1 MKIVGRITG
10 LGLIAI
16 ALVIGI
22 NHVFAQ
28 LATCPAPPP
37 GGDHTVGSCVFS
49 NSGTSVN
56 GVDNG
61 NLNVSANTF
70 FEIQN
75 GQTIV
80 FNPTKQINLG
90 SGAEISGFSNTSP
103 ASQIKKGYLWMLD
116 FRNGG
121 YPDDL
126 RQVWTSTNVRP
137 ATGPGCSS
145 DCNYV
150 RRSSL
155 VDFAG
160 SYSSIRTIIDC
171 YYATMSTDTSRCSD
185 SITGTY
191 AQSSSLDI
199 SMNGYVNS
207 NNQGNVEFWARY
219 GTAAPADY
227 EGNQVCNDN
236 FGNSTTHSNTDT
248 GNSTQGFGFN
258 PPSSNFDYG
267 ARYYYCFISRNPHGI
282 SFGDVANFLTSPRAD
297 TASASN
303 ISPTSARF
311 NGTVTSK
318 TVSSNAWFRWG
329 SSSQSCGSLPNVTA
343 ATTVT
348 AGTNVAYSNT
358 SSLSSGTTYYYCALA
373 SNGAKY
379 NPTGLEI
386 VSEGS
391 VTSFTTPYTLTLS
404 SGGNGTVSSSPGGI
418 SNCSST
424 CSADFSPGTGVSLS
438 TNPSGHYRFSHWS
451 GDSDCSDGHVT
462 MNANKSCTAHFVI
475 IQYTLSTS
483 VSPSGG
489 GTVSPTGNNN
499 YNSGT
504 TVNVTASANSNYDF
518 DFWSGACSGSG
529 GCSVYMDNNKSVT
542 GNFKLKQRT
551 LSVTRGGNG
560 SGTVSGSGINCG
572 SDCSENYNHGT
583 SVTLSYSAA
592 SGSFFN
598 GWSGDCNS
606 SGQVTMNGDKS
617 CRAEFTLVSSC
628 FLPGT
633 GVLMADGS
641 WKGIEDIKV
650 GDYVMSYDTELG
662 RLIKDRVSKTFVHMD
677 PKQAYIIVNGSMKVT
692 TNHPIWINGSWQ
704 EAGELK
710 VGDLLLKSSGEA
722 AAVETI
728 ERFAGTSEGLY
739 NLEVEGP
746 NHNFFAEDVLV
757 HNK

>member
-16 ALVIGI
+16 ALVVGI

-28 LATCPAPPP
+28 LAICPAPPP

-103 ASQIKKGYLWMLD
+103 ISQIKKGYLWMLD

-137 ATGPGCSS
+137 STGPGCSS

-171 YYATMSTDTSRCSD
+171 YYATISTDTSRCSD
-185 SITGTY
+185 AFTGTY
-191 AQSSSLDI
+191 GQSSSLDI
-199 SMNGYVNS
+199 SMNGSVNS

-219 GTAAPADY
+219 ATTPAADY

-236 FGNSTTHSNTDT
+236 FGSSTSHSNTDT
-248 GNSTQGFGFN
+248 GNSIRGFGFN

-267 ARYYYCFISRNPHGI
+267 TRYYYCFISRNPHGI
-282 SFGDVANFLTSPRAD
+282 SFGDVGNFLTPPRAD

-303 ISPTSARF
+303 INPTSARF

-318 TVSSNAWFRWG
+318 TVSSSAWFRWG
-329 SSSQSCGSLPNVTA
+329 SSSASCGSLPNVTA
-343 ATTVT
+343 ATTVA

-358 SSLSSGTTYYYCALA
+358 RSLSAGTTYYYCALA

-404 SGGNGTVSSSPGGI
+404 SGGNGTVSSSPSGI

-424 CSADFSPGTGVSLS
+424 CSADFSPGTGVSLIA
-438 TNPSGHYRFSHWS
+438 NPNTHYRLSHWS
-451 GDSDCSDGHVT
+451 GDSDCSDGSVT
-462 MNANKSCTAHFVI
+462 MNGHRSCTANFVK
-475 IQYTLSTS
+475 IQYTLTTS
-483 VSPSGG
+483 ASPSSGG
-489 GTVSPTGNNN
+489 SVNP
-499 YNSGT
+499 SGT
-504 TVNVTASANSNYDF
+504 NTYFSGDTVNVTKNEASNYDF
-518 DFWSGACSGSG
+518 DNWSGACSGSG
-529 GCSVYMDNNKSVT
+529 VCSVYMDGNKSVT
-542 GNFKLKQRT
+542 AHFDLEQRT
-551 LSVTRGGNG
+551 LNVTRGGNG
-560 SGTVSGSGINCG
+560 SGTVSGPGISCG
-572 SDCSENYNHGT
+572 GDCSERYDHGT
-583 SVTLSYSAA
+583 NVSLSHSAA

-606 SGQVTMNGDKS
+606 SGQVTMNGNKS

-641 WKGIEDIKV
+641 WKSIEEV
-650 GDYVMSYDTELG
+650 RPGDMVMSYDVASGILVVDT
-662 RLIKDRVSKTFVHMD
+662 VSETFVHTD
-677 PKQAYIIVNGSMKVT
+677 PDQDYIIVNGGIKVT

-710 VGDLLLKSSGEA
+710 MGDSLLSSSGED
-722 AAVETI
+722 VI
-728 ERFAGTSEGLY
+728 VKSIKRFSGTEEKLY
-739 NLEVEGP
+739 NLEIKGS
-746 NHNFFAEDVLV
+746 NHNFFAEGVLV